1 MFLRGNAADSKK
13 ILKTEE
19 CIFHFWTGLC
29 GMKVFMHV
37 EYFPE
42 KRINICKS
50 NLQSGV
56 QVG

>member
-1 MFLRGNAADSKK
+1 MFLKGNPPDWKK

-19 CIFHFWTGLC
+19 CIFHFQTGLY

-42 KRINICKS
+42 KRLNICKS
-50 NLQSGV
+50 NLWSGV